1 MSIDVNKAHS
11 HHNIS
16 IRMLKIYDSAIVES
30 LTIIFNSCIN
40 QSMFPDICKKS
51 NICPI
56 HKKVTYKLLI
66 ITDYCHYYQFVGIF
80 NSLYKYLEDSKL
92 LSVHQS
98 DFGSSDSCV
107 NQLLSV
113 VHKLF
118 EAFHA
123 YPHLETCVVFHD
135 MFKAFDKVWHQGLIF
150 KLKSVR
156 VSDSLLCLL
165 ESFLSNR
172 FQRVLLMARHLT
184 GYQLRL
190 VCH

>member
-1 MSIDVNKAHS
+1 MSIRPTV
-11 HHNIS
+11 I
-16 IRMLKIYDSAIVES
+16 
-30 LTIIFNSCIN
+30 IIFPLECWRYMILLLWNHLQSFLTVVLIKVCFLISAKN
-40 QSMFPDICKKS
+40 QIYVLFIKM
-51 NICPI
+51 
-56 HKKVTYKLLI
+56 TYKLLI

-165 ESFLSNR
+165 ESFLSNI